1 MKQTIFTK
9 KLTSATLAAS
19 LVLTLTGFVSMPLL
33 AGAQQNNLPPL
44 QDNSYNTYGNNYDSY
59 NQQGQSG
66 YNNAPPQNYGQNY
79 GNQGYNQGYTNN
91 AAPLQGRISSA
102 PAGTPMM
109 ASFATPVS
117 SEFARVGDRFNAT
130 LGTAISGSDG
140 QILLPS
146 GTQLEAQIVMVQ
158 PAGRTGKPG
167 QLDVRFTSA
176 TLPSGQRVPLSARL
190 QTEDGTGIIKGGT
203 TKGRVGKTALNTAV
217 GAGLGAALGT
227 AMGPLSGGKVG
238 RGAIYGTA
246 IGGGAGLA
254 KGLWNKGE
262 DAVVNAGQPLNIVLD
277 QPLTVTGGAGAM
289 AAPAAQGYPNYG
301 NSYTPTNN
309 NYTPYGNTQ
318 QPQQQQYNN
327 YNNYGS
333 Y

>member
-1 MKQTIFTK
+1 MV
-9 KLTSATLAAS
+9 AS
-19 LVLTLTGFVSMPLL
+19 
-33 AGAQQNNLPPL
+33 AQQNNLPPL
-44 QDNSYNTYGNNYDSY
+44 QNNGYNTYGNNTNSYDSY
-59 NQQGQSG
+59 NQQGQSS
-66 YNNAPPQNYGQNY
+66 YNTTPQSYGQNY
-79 GNQGYNQGYTNN
+79 GGQSYNQGYGNN

-109 ASFATPVS
+109 ASFSTPVS
-117 SEFARVGDRFNAT
+117 SELARVGDRFNAT

-140 QILLPS
+140 QVLLPS
-146 GTQLEAQIVMVQ
+146 GTQLEAQVVMVQ

-176 TLPSGQRVPLSARL
+176 TLPSGQRIPLSARL
-190 QTEDGTGIIKGGT
+190 QTEDGTGIIKGGS
-203 TKGRVGKTALNTAV
+203 TKGRVGKTALNTAI

-254 KGLWNKGE
+254 KGLWNKGA

-277 QPLTVTGGAGAM
+277 QPLTVTGGGGGAM
-289 AAPAAQGYPNYG
+289 AQPAAQGYPNYG
-301 NSYTPTNN
+301 NTYTPTNN
-309 NYTPYGNTQ
+309 SNYTPYGGNTQ

-327 YNNYGS
+327 YGS